1 VSEDDASE
9 NIHSALG
16 YRRPGSYEELRAVL
30 SSGSMRFPR
39 QLRQVAIYLSQN
51 PSDVALGTVVE
62 IAQSARVQPSTLVR
76 FAQSLGYPGFSDL
89 QEIFKDYVKI
99 NWPETRD
106 RETAAA
112 APGAMSD
119 PDFRIVAGLV
129 KASVSSLTRLPEKI
143 DRAIFSKVADLMA
156 GAETIY
162 LVGSKRAFPVTIYMA
177 LALSQLG
184 VKNSL
189 VDNVGSTAFEQIGFA
204 SPQDVVFT
212 ISFSPYNSITP
223 ALAVAAGQ
231 KGATILA
238 ITDSP
243 LSPLAPLSL
252 AWLEINESDFGGF
265 RSLAA
270 TMAVGMS
277 LVLAVAQRRQ
287 RKAQPARRPAR
298 RVASTAQGPDEWPG
312 RARGPAPG
320 GQRS

>member
-1 VSEDDASE
+1 MSEDDSSE

-16 YRRPGSYEELRAVL
+16 YRRPGTYEELRAVL
-30 SSGSMRFPR
+30 SSGSMRLPR
-39 QLRQVAIYLSQN
+39 QLRQVAIHLSQN

-62 IAQSARVQPSTLVR
+62 IAQSAGVQPSALVR

-99 NWPETRD
+99 NWPEARD
-106 RETAAA
+106 RDAAA
-112 APGAMSD
+112 TAPVSGD
-119 PDFRIVAGLV
+119 PDFRIIAGLV
-129 KASVSSLTRLPEKI
+129 KASVASLTRVPEKI
-143 DRAIFSKVADLMA
+143 DLAAFARLAALMA
-156 GAETIY
+156 EAETIY
-162 LVGSKRAFPVTIYMA
+162 LIGSKRAFPVTIYMA

-204 SPQDVVFT
+204 CARDVALA

-223 ALAVAAGQ
+223 ALATTAGQ
-231 KGATILA
+231 KGAAVLA

-243 LSPLAPLSL
+243 LSPLAPLSK
-252 AWLEINESDFGGF
+252 AWIEINESEFGGF

-277 LVLAVAQRRQ
+277 LVLAVAQRRH
-287 RKAQPARRPAR
+287 KKTPADKKGRSQMRR
-298 RVASTAQGPDEWPG
+298 
-312 RARGPAPG
+312 G
-320 GQRS
+320 GNQADPTQL

>member
-1 VSEDDASE
+1 MSEDDASE

-30 SSGSMRFPR
+30 SSGTMRLPK
-39 QLRQVAIYLSQN
+39 QLRQVAIHLSQN

-62 IAQSARVQPSTLVR
+62 IAQSAGVQPSALVR
-76 FAQSLGYPGFSDL
+76 FAQNLGYPGFSDL

-106 RETAAA
+106 RDAAAA

-119 PDFRIVAGLV
+119 PDFRMHHAGLV

-143 DRAIFSKVADLMA
+143 DLATFARVATMMA
-156 GAETIY
+156 EAETIY

-189 VDNVGSTAFEQIGFA
+189 VDNVGSIAYEQIGFA
-204 SPQDVVFT
+204 SSRDVVFA

-223 ALAVAAGQ
+223 ALAATARQ
-231 KGATILA
+231 KGAAVLA

-243 LSPLAPLSL
+243 LSPLAPLSR
-252 AWLEINESDFGGF
+252 AWLEINESEFGGF

-270 TMAVGMS
+270 TIAVGMS
-277 LVLAVAQRRQ
+277 LVLAIAQRRQ
-287 RKAQPARRPAR
+287 KNTPAVRKRRR
-298 RVASTAQGPDEWPG
+298 AS
-312 RARGPAPG
+312 
-320 GQRS
+320 